1 LDRTAI
7 AAAARAEDGPVVL
20 TRLGGP
26 AGRIEVRPG
35 RIQVHVRVDDHGSL
49 LADAGARHKPCL
61 PTAALRPP
69 APTSRIVQLEL
80 PANLPSARRPLRPP
94 NRRLSMLQRLF
105 QLEQNN
111 TTVGRELQAGLTTFA
126 AMAYI
131 LAVNPMILANTGMD
145 KAALVTVTALTAAIA
160 TAIMALLTN
169 YPIALAPGMGINAFF
184 TYSIVIGRGVPWSEA
199 LGMVFVNGVI
209 FLVLSV
215 TGVRERIIAAIPH
228 SLKIAVTC
236 GIGIFIAFIGLKNGG
251 VIVAN
256 PATLVAPGNFA
267 TGPVALCLFGIVLT
281 AVLVARRVPGG
292 IVLGIAAVTIA
303 GLFVRAGGGKMVTE
317 LPESLFAIPASPAP
331 VFLKLTFQF
340 LTTANALLMALP
352 LILTLL
358 LVDMFDN
365 IGTLIGVTKRAGLL
379 QADGT
384 LPKAGRALL
393 SDSIATLLS
402 ALFGTSTVVS
412 YIESASGVEAGG
424 RTGLTTMTTATLMLV
439 ALFLT
444 PLILIIP
451 AAATAP
457 ALVIVG
463 IFMMQSIT
471 EIDMSDFTTAA
482 PAVLTIIGIPLTFSI
497 AEGIGLGLI
506 TAALMALA
514 LREPNRLTAFGYGV
528 AAVFFLEFFHIW
540 SRLISIVQR
549 FV

>member
-1 LDRTAI
+1 
-7 AAAARAEDGPVVL
+7 
-20 TRLGGP
+20 
-26 AGRIEVRPG
+26 
-35 RIQVHVRVDDHGSL
+35 
-49 LADAGARHKPCL
+49 
-61 PTAALRPP
+61 
-69 APTSRIVQLEL
+69 
-80 PANLPSARRPLRPP
+80 
-94 NRRLSMLQRLF
+94 MLQRLF
-105 QLEQNN
+105 HLDQHH

-145 KAALVTVTALTAAIA
+145 KGALVTVTALTAAIS
-160 TAIMALLTN
+160 TVIMALLTN

-184 TYSIVIGRGVPWSEA
+184 TYTIVIGRGVPWTEA

-209 FLVLSV
+209 FLLLSV
-215 TGVRERIIAAIPH
+215 TGVREKIIAAIPH

-236 GIGIFIAFIGLKNGG
+236 GIGLFIAFIGLKNGG

-256 PATLVAPGNFA
+256 PATFVAPGDF
-267 TGPVALCLFGIVLT
+267 TSGPVALCLFGIVFT
-281 AVLVARRVPGG
+281 AILVARRMPGA
-292 IVLGIAAVTIA
+292 IVVSIALVTLI

-317 LPESLFAIPASPAP
+317 LPTSLVAMPASPEP

-340 LTTANALLMALP
+340 LTSSNAILMALP

-379 QADGT
+379 RPDGT

-393 SDSIATLLS
+393 SDSLATLLS

-424 RTGLTTMTTATLMLV
+424 RTGLTTMTTAMLMLV
-439 ALFLT
+439 ALFFT
-444 PLILIIP
+444 PLILIVP

-471 EIDMSDFTTAA
+471 EIEMSDFKTAA

-514 LREPNRLTAFGYGV
+514 LGERNRMTALGYGV
-528 AAVFFLEFFHIW
+528 AAVFFLEFFHVW
-540 SRLISIVQR
+540 SWLFSAVRGLV
-549 FV
+549 